1 MFVDRK
7 LAENGL
13 VKVMFAPYTKT
24 ATAIFDPQ
32 VALKSSIKI
41 LLEFLVLYI
50 KKTKKKKTNLVAN
63 LPCFDSWFCISKL
76 ILDKLKFLPS

>member
-50 KKTKKKKTNLVAN
+50 KKKNKFGCKPALFWFLVLYFKT
-63 LPCFDSWFCISKL
+63 DIG
-76 ILDKLKFLPS
+76 